1 MHPLQYFKDL
11 ILRNSIA
18 NERLKFMMGAEFAPV
33 INRDFQN
40 DTIEYASTN
49 ALDEGSQAKI
59 EKIIFTEILE
69 EKVAGGM
76 INALDFIDNA
86 ILAIDDEKKQTLY
99 LKTIYKTL
107 NSLILYAERL
117 DYVNKYIFIAN
128 CLKDLKA
135 ELLDKYNVPDDTE
148 APKQINLSSSPQ
160 SSHKLQWMG
169 KSKVLI
175 TLFYDL
181 YSNVENGGEPL
192 IKATKDQVKNF
203 LLNNFIEKDGQP
215 LSPSSIDTLL
225 TPSKEDKRALKGD
238 RIDTSKLKDKK

>member
-18 NERLKFMMGAEFAPV
+18 NERMKFLMGAEFAPV
-33 INRDFQN
+33 INRDFQH

-49 ALDEGSQAKI
+49 AFDENSEVKI
-59 EKIIFTEILE
+59 EKITFTEILE
-69 EKVAGGM
+69 ERVAAGM
-76 INALDFIDNA
+76 INALDFIDDA

-107 NSLILYAERL
+107 NSLILYAEKL
-117 DYVNKYIFIAN
+117 GYVNKYIFIAN

-135 ELLDKYNVPDDTE
+135 EILDKYQVPDDNE
-148 APKQINLSSSPQ
+148 APKRLNLSSSPQ

-192 IKATKDQVKNF
+192 IKATKEQVKNF
-203 LLNNFIEKDGQP
+203 LLNNFIDKDSQP

-225 TPSKEDKRALKGD
+225 TPSKEEKRALNDD
-238 RIDTSKLKDKK
+238 RIDTSKLKDRK

>member
-1 MHPLQYFKDL
+1 MQHPLQYFKDL
-11 ILRNSIA
+11 ILRNHIA
-18 NERLKFMMGAEFAPV
+18 KERMKFLLGAEFAPV
-33 INRDFQN
+33 LNRDFQN

-49 ALDEGSQAKI
+49 AVDENSQANV
-59 EKIIFTEILE
+59 EKISFTQILE
-69 EKVAGGM
+69 ERVAGGM
-76 INALDFIDNA
+76 INALDLIDNA
-86 ILAIDDEKKQTLY
+86 ILGIDDEKKQILY

-107 NSLILYAERL
+107 NPLILYAERL

-135 ELLDKYNVPDDTE
+135 ELIDKYNVPDDTE
-148 APKQINLSSSPQ
+148 APKKLNLSSSPQ

-192 IKATKDQVKNF
+192 IKATKEQIKNF

-238 RIDTSKLKDKK
+238 RINTSKLK